1 MKKGK
6 HNKNKD
12 DGRAIDD
19 VEEVIDPAAEKS
31 LSKKKLVIG
40 VATGVAALTV
50 GVGIGLLV
58 SGRLDLHAVLPSS
71 TAKGVKSIAD
81 GAAKAIVQAP
91 ALPVVEAVRCRPEGR
106 GRRAWFIR
114 KLPESWH
121 ASRGAVLYAASV
133 GVDLAEGQTIV
144 RPQTRLYSRAA

>member
-12 DGRAIDD
+12 DGRAIVD

-58 SGRLDLHAVLPSS
+58 SGRLNLHAVLPSS

-91 ALPVVEAVRCRPEGR
+91 ALPVVEAVAADPKVVDVD
-106 GRRAWFIR
+106 WFIR

>member
-91 ALPVVEAVRCRPEGR
+91 ALPVVEAVAADPKVVDVD
-106 GRRAWFIR
+106 WFIR

>member
-50 GVGIGLLV
+50 GVDIGLLV

-91 ALPVVEAVRCRPEGR
+91 ALPVVEAVAADPKVVDVD
-106 GRRAWFIR
+106 WFIR

>member
-40 VATGVAALTV
+40 VATGMAALAV

-81 GAAKAIVQAP
+81 GAAKAIAQAP
-91 ALPVVEAVRCRPEGR
+91 ALPVAEAV
-106 GRRAWFIR
+106 AADSKVVDVDWFIR

>member
-91 ALPVVEAVRCRPEGR
+91 DLPVVEAVAADPKVVDVD
-106 GRRAWFIR
+106 WFIR